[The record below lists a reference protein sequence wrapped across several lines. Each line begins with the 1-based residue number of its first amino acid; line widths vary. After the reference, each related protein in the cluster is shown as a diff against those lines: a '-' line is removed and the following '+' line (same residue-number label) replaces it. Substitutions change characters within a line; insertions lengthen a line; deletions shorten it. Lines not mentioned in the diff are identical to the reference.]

1 MSYLIIITVANVY
14 WTPTACQALFWVL
27 YMNLFI
33 SSSFQP
39 YELLLRSYCMDE
51 AQKAETVCR
60 KSQSQYVAELWF
72 ETLWARSLS
81 SSYWATMPSTL
92 PPPKLHAS
100 TTPCHLSSTS
110 VWVLRLYGV
119 FQAVSSEMTL
129 SKALSFLCWN
139 WDRLS
144 YMRHQ
149 PLHIQSTLVK
159 GRGSQPERFHRLII
173 LVT

>member
-159 GRGSQPERFHRLII
+159 GRGSIFPERL
-173 LVT
+173 